1 MANLF
6 LKSAAVMDIDK
17 TPTYYRKFSQRFFT
31 VKCEIHVMVHLQ
43 GDPNQNLLFQLALS
57 LNVGIPDPMLVKPK
71 CV

>member
-1 MANLF
+1 MANPF
-6 LKSAAVMDIDK
+6 LKSAVMDIDK
-17 TPTYYRKFSQRFFT
+17 TSTYYRKFSQRFFT

-43 GDPNQNLLFQLALS
+43 GDPNQNLLFQLALC